1 MVEMEEGVM
10 EHSMKDMESWRFS
23 NAGACGKAVC
33 EPEWRW
39 DPPAPME
46 DYDIW
51 YVMEGQGN
59 IQINGTGYPVSRG
72 TFVLLHP
79 GDVIQAR
86 HEPDDRLTVIYIH
99 FLFEP
104 AGMPAVDEAGLP
116 RYLRLE
122 DPQWLETY
130 LLRVLEVDRW
140 ETKWQA
146 EEFDLLLKLIM
157 IRLIRE
163 QELQQ
168 LETPVSR
175 MNRQRIQKVTD
186 YMRQHIRQRLT
197 PQQIGEEFE
206 SSPRYLSRLFKQY
219 TGISLKE
226 YITRVRME
234 RATVLLSETSMTI
247 TQIAEAVGYS
257 ELFYFSK
264 LFKHIHGVS
273 PLHFRY
279 QGVLSEKHTRTG
291 EPDES

>member
-1 MVEMEEGVM
+1 MEPGM
-10 EHSMKDMESWRFS
+10 EDIGSWHFN

-51 YVMEGQGN
+51 YVMEGQGM
-59 IQINGTGYPVSRG
+59 IQINGTAYPVSRG
-72 TFVLLHP
+72 TFVLLYP

-86 HEPDDRLTVIYIH
+86 HEPDDRLTVIYVH
-99 FLFEP
+99 FQFEP
-104 AGMPAVDEAGLP
+104 EGGLAPGQSGLP

-122 DPQWLETY
+122 DPQWLEMY

-140 ETKWQA
+140 ESKWKE
-146 EEFDLLLKLIM
+146 EEFDLLLRLIM

-163 QELQQ
+163 TELQEQ
-168 LETPVSR
+168 ETPVSR

-186 YMRQHIRQRLT
+186 YMRQHMRERLT
-197 PQQIGEEFE
+197 PGQIGDVFE
-206 SSPRYLSRLFKQY
+206 CSPRYLSRLFKQY

-226 YITRVRME
+226 SITRIRME
-234 RATVLLSETSMTI
+234 RATVLLAETSMTI

-273 PLHFRY
+273 PQHFRY
-279 QGVLSEKHTRTG
+279 KGVLSEKHTVTH
-291 EPDES
+291 EPDKS